1 VPASSLIK
9 LVIPVALI
17 VMAGCATRP
26 VVPAVPTALEYPEF
40 LYPAVPAEL
49 QGAFGGRAGVAGRLD
64 NGWRF
69 LQNDDLGN
77 ADREFA
83 AVLQRASGFYPAQT
97 GAGYVAMAR
106 GDQMQALTAFD
117 AVLDVAPRYVP
128 ALVGRGQALLAL
140 NRDADALAVFE
151 AAIGIDGSLVDL
163 RRRVDVL
170 RFRSVQD
177 IIERARAAA
186 AAGRLDA
193 ARAAYGRAIDASPQ
207 SAFLHREL
215 GIVERKAGNARVAL
229 DHFRRATEL
238 DAFDA
243 ASLVHIGELLEQDD
257 HYAAAE
263 AAYRKAAD
271 IEPSDELSRRIV
283 AAAARA
289 RESGLPGE
297 FRAIPDAPQVT
308 RGDLAA
314 LIGVRLES
322 VLREMPGR
330 QVVITDTLDHWAA
343 PWIARVAA
351 AGVIVPFENHTF
363 QPTSVVRRVDLA
375 RAVSQLV
382 RAIASRRP
390 DLRDRLVERPKIADM
405 TAGHL
410 DYPAVS
416 LAVASGAMPLDA
428 AQAFRMTSP
437 VSGAQAL
444 DVIARLQAL
453 AAGDR

>member
-1 VPASSLIK
+1 MTSWKIAIVCAVLAA
-9 LVIPVALI
+9 LV
-17 VMAGCATRP
+17 GCATRP
-26 VVPAVPTALEYPEF
+26 AAPSLPAALEYPEF
-40 LYPAVPAEL
+40 LYPTVPAEL
-49 QGAFGGRAGVAGRLD
+49 QRAFGGRAGVAGRLE

-83 AVLQRASGFYPAQT
+83 AILQGASGFYPAQT

-106 GDQMQALTAFD
+106 GDHMQALTAFD

-128 ALVGRGQALLAL
+128 ALVGRGQALLEL
-140 NRDADALAVFE
+140 NRDADALAAFE
-151 AAIGIDGSLVDL
+151 VALGIDSSLVDV

-170 RFRSVQD
+170 RFRSLQD

-193 ARAAYGRAIDASPQ
+193 ARAAYGRAINASPQ

-215 GIVERKAGNARVAL
+215 GIVERKAGNTRVAL
-229 DHFRRATEL
+229 DHFRRASEL
-238 DAFDA
+238 DSFDA
-243 ASLVHIGELLEQDD
+243 TSLVHIGELLEQDG
-257 HYAAAE
+257 HYDAAE

-271 IEPSDELSRRIV
+271 IEPSGELSRRI
-283 AAAARA
+283 AAAAVRA
-289 RESGLPGE
+289 RESRLPGE
-297 FRAIPDAPQVT
+297 FRAIPDVPQVT

-314 LIGVRLES
+314 LIGVRFES
-322 VLREMPGR
+322 LLREMPAR
-330 QVVITDTLDHWAA
+330 QVVITDTLGHWAA
-343 PWIARVAA
+343 PWIVRVAA
-351 AGVIVPFENHTF
+351 AGVIEPFENHTF

-382 RAIASRRP
+382 RAIANQRP
-390 DLRDRLVERPKIADM
+390 GLRDRLAERPKIADM
-405 TAGHL
+405 TSAHL

-416 LAVASGAMPLDA
+416 LAVASGTMPLDA

-444 DVIARLQAL
+444 DVIDRLQAL
-453 AAGDR
+453 ATGDR